1 MKKYLHELHKRKDL
15 LFYLVTSGLKA
26 QYRNSF
32 LGYSWWLLDP
42 LLGAMIYYF
51 VVVRIFRHGD
61 EGYGMFLLIGVIVW
75 RWLSATVTMAS
86 RSIVA
91 QAGIIT
97 QVYLPKIIFPISTVL
112 TQLIN
117 FGFGLLV
124 IAVFAG
130 FFQLKPGPAILWLPY
145 ITLMQLCFL
154 TAIAVAFSYLS
165 VFVRDIEDVVGHALR
180 VWFFGSPVIWREDL
194 LTEKTQWVAALNP
207 MAYFL
212 TAYRDVFMH
221 QASPDVWRLLGI
233 GVVSALG
240 VMWMM
245 YYFSHHEHQ
254 IIKAL

>member
-15 LFYLVTSGLKA
+15 LLYLVTSGLKA

-61 EGYGMFLLIGVIVW
+61 ESYGLFLLIGMIVW

-97 QVYLPKIIFPISTVL
+97 QVYLPKIIFPLSTVL
-112 TQLIN
+112 TQLVN

-130 FFQLKPGPAILWLPY
+130 FSHLKPSSAVIWLPY

-154 TAIAVAFSYLS
+154 TAIAVAFSYVS
-165 VFVRDIEDVVGHALR
+165 VFVRDTEDLLGHVLPI
-180 VWFFGSPVIWREDL
+180 WFLSSPVIWPENL
-194 LTEKTQWVAALNP
+194 LTEKTQWIAELNP
-207 MAYFL
+207 MACFL
-212 TAYRDVFMH
+212 AAYRDVFMH
-221 QASPDVWRLLGI
+221 QASPDGWRLLVI
-233 GVVSALG
+233 GVTSVLG
-240 VMWMM
+240 VMCMT
-245 YYFSHHEHQ
+245 YYFSQHEHK